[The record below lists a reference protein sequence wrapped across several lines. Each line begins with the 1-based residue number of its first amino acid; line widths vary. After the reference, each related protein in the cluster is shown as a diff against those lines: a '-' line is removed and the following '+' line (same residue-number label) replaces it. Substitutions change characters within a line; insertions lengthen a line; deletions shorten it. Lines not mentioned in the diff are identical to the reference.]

1 MFSCVLINFARFRS
15 VAIWTFELHDFIEI
29 EGKKACVQCCLSKQ
43 HKLWYNIGLLR
54 RPDRS
59 INDAKELKD
68 IKVNG
73 KRKIAEIANRKKDE
87 AIRKLELEAS
97 DLWFLEKC

>member
-1 MFSCVLINFARFRS
+1 M
-15 VAIWTFELHDFIEI
+15 
-29 EGKKACVQCCLSKQ
+29 
-43 HKLWYNIGLLR
+43 LR

-97 DLWFLEKC
+97 DLDDEMDIKVKRTVSVSPHYHS